1 MSESR
6 FDNAVQ
12 AAWGNFE
19 TRLSVSLE
27 ALGDGSMVIDV
38 EAETSGEGS
47 APYIQV
53 AGDGCLVRG
62 EVSGNRFL
70 DRACRLDAVQRRGLV
85 ALGWKRP
92 DDQHPNWWVE
102 LERDRLEVLQTM
114 VLGALRQVLGVM
126 HPKFLGWDDPGD
138 AGQTVAAAR
147 CEVGF
152 PTTREELRAM
162 VKATVADHL
171 GTSEVTT
178 DADGDIPHRFVGIR
192 LRIGDEHL
200 HPIGAQLP
208 DDVYHL
214 GVSKVGTILLERQTQ
229 DSDLGALDVT
239 PRGNHLL
246 DSLLGDE
253 LPHPIVDPTTGRDD
267 LGVIAQRIG
276 LVRQVVGI
284 DADAVPADQA
294 RRERQEVPLRRRRRQ
309 DVRGPDGEAVA
320 DQPPG
325 FEAHAIARHADGGE
339 RRHDLAGSLFCGRS

>member
-62 EVSGNRFL
+62 EVSGDRFL

-138 AGQTVAAAR
+138 ARQTVAAAK

-152 PTTREELRAM
+152 PTTGEELRAM
-162 VKATVADHL
+162 VRATVADHL

-178 DADGDIPHRFVGIR
+178 DADGDIPIRARKIPLWVRVLDDGATVRIFSHVVVSVLSTRQARIEADILNRRHRQLKFMVQDRRVVAAIDLPMAPFVAR
-192 LRIGDEHL
+192 HLRDML
-200 HPIGAQLP
+200 DYADTALN
-208 DDVYHL
+208 DV
-214 GVSKVGTILLERQTQ
+214 
-229 DSDLGALDVT
+229 A
-239 PRGNHLL
+239 
-246 DSLLGDE
+246 
-253 LPHPIVDPTTGRDD
+253 DD
-267 LGVIAQRIG
+267 LVLRTSGRLFFTSRPG
-276 LVRQVVGI
+276 RP
-284 DADAVPADQA
+284 D
-294 RRERQEVPLRRRRRQ
+294 RRT
-309 DVRGPDGEAVA
+309 A
-320 DQPPG
+320 
-325 FEAHAIARHADGGE
+325 
-339 RRHDLAGSLFCGRS
+339 